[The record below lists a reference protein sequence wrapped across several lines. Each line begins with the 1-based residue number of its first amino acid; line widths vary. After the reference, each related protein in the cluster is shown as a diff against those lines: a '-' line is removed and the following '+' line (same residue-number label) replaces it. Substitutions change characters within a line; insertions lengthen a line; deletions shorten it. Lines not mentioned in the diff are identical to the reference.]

1 MNLSLVDPFV
11 LAQDIPETLTAK
23 LRSSGTAVCIRFSR
37 QGNLLASGTAKG
49 AIAIFDLET
58 NGVARKLRGHT
69 PGRQVQSLSWSSSG
83 RYLLSSSIDW
93 KCILWDLQDG
103 SRIRIINMGAPVFI
117 AELHPHNHLT
127 YVAARFENQPVIAD
141 MSQSVVRKRILSSVP
156 QKTDDQVSE
165 KQAAQ
170 DAKHFT
176 TVTVFTP
183 SGKHIIAGT
192 TKGWLN
198 IIETETG
205 DIIYTTRL
213 SPKALLLLR
222 ISASGRDLLINA
234 ADTIIRTVKLPDFAD
249 PRLDKDSIR
258 LDVEHKFQDVVN
270 RLSWN
275 HVAFSSNAD
284 YVMAS
289 TLMNHDVYIWERGHG
304 SLVKILE
311 GPKEELGAVE
321 WHPQRPFVAATGVES
336 GRIYLWSV
344 NTPQRWSALA
354 PDFLE
359 VEENIEYV
367 EREDEF
373 DIHPIEELHKR
384 RLDQEDEEVDVLGVD
399 PAKPGQVPHEFRMP
413 VLLDIDASD
422 SEDEMVAIGAG
433 QYRRKS
439 QAAEDTFDEDD
450 EDGDNESTGQS
461 ARAPKRRRAD

>member
-1 MNLSLVDPFV
+1 
-11 LAQDIPETLTAK
+11 
-23 LRSSGTAVCIRFSR
+23 
-37 QGNLLASGTAKG
+37 
-49 AIAIFDLET
+49 
-58 NGVARKLRGHT
+58 
-69 PGRQVQSLSWSSSG
+69 
-83 RYLLSSSIDW
+83 
-93 KCILWDLQDG
+93 
-103 SRIRIINMGAPVFI
+103 MGAPVFI